1 MTAHSKQQLLITNK
15 AIEKYKQMHPGGII
29 FCAIDECDVIMKRNH
44 NDENLTKD
52 QQAPTS
58 LIDQFQSIIA
68 GVSGNK

>member
-1 MTAHSKQQLLITNK
+1 
-15 AIEKYKQMHPGGII
+15 MHPGGII

-44 NDENLTKD
+44 DDENLTKD